1 MVEMMKNILEA
12 LEKIETRG
20 ESTLIMAQCVQA
32 LGQVY
37 QQMAREEQAKKENA
51 AAPTDPSSEMED

>member
-37 QQMAREEQAKKENA
+37 QQMVREKQAKKENA
-51 AAPTDPSSEMED
+51 AAPTDLPSEMED

>member
-1 MVEMMKNILEA
+1 MVEIMKNILEA

-37 QQMAREEQAKKENA
+37 QQMVKEEQAKKEA
-51 AAPTDPSSEMED
+51 AATPVNLSSEMED